1 MTNNE
6 KLYKAMVWD
15 DDESPGQRVSTY
27 AENLAEALIKLES
40 EYGKGNV
47 LGLFNEEEANRIR

>member
-1 MTNNE
+1 
-6 KLYKAMVWD
+6 MVWD